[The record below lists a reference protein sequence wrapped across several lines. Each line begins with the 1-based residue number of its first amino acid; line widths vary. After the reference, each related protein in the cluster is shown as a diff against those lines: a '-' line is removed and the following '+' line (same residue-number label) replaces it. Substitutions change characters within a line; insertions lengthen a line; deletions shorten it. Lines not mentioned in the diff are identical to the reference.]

1 MSLDLGFTQFY
12 QGPVAGDG
20 DHDWK
25 YGGKPEFILDVD
37 FGKLGLWNGF
47 GAVVHGE
54 YNYGRTPAGAGG
66 TILPTN
72 TAMTFPSKNEDG
84 GDLTSVFLRQ
94 RFGRLAVL
102 SVGKINMID
111 VYASGREFSGGR
123 GIETFQHIEFVAPAS
138 GIVPP
143 AIFGAIGTLIVPPA
157 AVTLMVYD
165 PKNALN
171 RSAFEDLFEDG
182 VTLYGTIQLG
192 TRWFQQSGKHLF
204 SAAWTSRDGID
215 LADLPYLFL
224 PPARPTRSRR
234 RRMPGTSRTPSSRP
248 CGGARGIPRGPS
260 ASSARWPSPT
270 GIRTPR
276 AGRRS
281 AA

>member
-1 MSLDLGFTQFY
+1 
-12 QGPVAGDG
+12 
-20 DHDWK
+20 
-25 YGGKPEFILDVD
+25 
-37 FGKLGLWNGF
+37 
-47 GAVVHGE
+47 
-54 YNYGRTPAGAGG
+54 
-66 TILPTN
+66 
-72 TAMTFPSKNEDG
+72 MTFPSKNKDG

-171 RSAFEDLFEDG
+171 RPAFEDLFEDG
-182 VTLYGTIQLG
+182 VTLYGSILIG
-192 TRWFQQSGKHLF
+192 TRWFERAGKHIFTGAF
-204 SAAWTSRDGID
+204 STRDGID
-215 LADLPYLFL
+215 LGDVPELFL
-224 PPARPTRSRR
+224 PPGSADGLSTTKNRWYVSYAFEQTLWRSEQDPQKAVGLFGQVAFSDGNPNPARWSALAGLSRTSPI
-234 RRMPGTSRTPSSRP
+234 PGRDGDRFGVGVFYFSPVTTSRTASRP
-248 CGGARGIPRGPS
+248 CASVTSTGGRSSTTSPSPRGS
-260 ASSARWPSPT
+260 
-270 GIRTPR
+270 G
-276 AGRRS
+276 
-281 AA
+281 